1 MRLTALKRRG
11 DGASGPWDKLE
22 GGGTWETKGP
32 RSFTERTTAN
42 AWGGANKAFLRGL
55 AFGAATAAAAI
66 GLCGSAHAQSSTPP
80 SSPWASGPPPWAST
94 GPKGVSTVVQE
105 LEVVK
110 HLPGPALWRV
120 TRGSSEVIILG
131 VLQPLP
137 HLLVWDTT
145 RVTNALDGATA
156 LLLPPQP
163 KFGVLDGVAMLFN
176 RGAFELHG
184 ETLAATLPP
193 EERARYDH
201 VLALIHAKPDKYAHL
216 KPAVAGA
223 FLIGDWRRAAGLS
236 DAKPISTV
244 VKLAQAD
251 HVPIRHIG
259 DFNAAPFAKSL
270 AQMSP
275 SANLAC
281 FDAAMDDID
290 RESARA
296 PSNAKAWANADLKA
310 IGQSYTISV
319 FERCLMQNPSV
330 QGLLER
336 GMTAGMQAIEEAL
349 QRPGKTVAVIDLNF
363 LLRPNGVL
371 DRLKAKGDM
380 ITLPKG

>member
-1 MRLTALKRRG
+1 MSQTLSRASHEPTPAAALYR
-11 DGASGPWDKLE
+11 
-22 GGGTWETKGP
+22 
-32 RSFTERTTAN
+32 
-42 AWGGANKAFLRGL
+42 AFLRGL
-55 AFGAATAAAAI
+55 GFGLAAAAAVI
-66 GLCGSAHAQSSTPP
+66 GLACGTAHAQSTTPP
-80 SSPWASGPPPWAST
+80 VSPWANGPPPWAST

-105 LEVVK
+105 LDVVK

-120 TRGSSEVIILG
+120 TRGGSEVIILG
-131 VLQPLP
+131 SLQPLP

-145 RVTNALDGATA
+145 RMVNALDGATA
-156 LLLPPQP
+156 LLLPPEP
-163 KFGVLDGVAMLFN
+163 KFGVLDSVSLFFN
-176 RGAFELHG
+176 RGLFELHG
-184 ETLAATLPP
+184 ETLTQALPP

-201 VLALIHAKPDKYAHL
+201 VLALIHAKPDKYQHM
-216 KPAVAGA
+216 KPAVAGG

-244 VKLAQAD
+244 EKLAQAD

-259 DFNAAPFAKSL
+259 DFDAAPFAKTI

-275 SANLAC
+275 SASLAC

-290 RESARA
+290 REAGHA
-296 PSNAKAWANADLKA
+296 PANAKAWANADLKA

-319 FERCLMQNPSV
+319 FDRCLMQSPSV

-336 GMTAGMQAIEEAL
+336 GMAEGMQAIEQAL

-371 DRLKAKGDM
+371 DRLKAKGDV

>member
-1 MRLTALKRRG
+1 MTLILSRASPHSAPPPGIRR
-11 DGASGPWDKLE
+11 
-22 GGGTWETKGP
+22 
-32 RSFTERTTAN
+32 
-42 AWGGANKAFLRGL
+42 AFLRGL
-55 AFGAATAAAAI
+55 VFGVAATAAIVA
-66 GLCGSAHAQSSTPP
+66 LMCGSAHAQSATPP
-80 SSPWASGPPPWAST
+80 SSPWANGPPPWASS

-105 LEVVK
+105 LDVVK

-120 TRGSSEVIILG
+120 TRGDSEVIILG
-131 VLQPLP
+131 SLQPLP

-145 RVTNALDGATA
+145 RMVNALDGATA
-156 LLLPPQP
+156 LLLPPEP
-163 KFGVLDGVAMLFN
+163 KFGVLDSVSLFFN
-176 RGAFELHG
+176 RGQFELHG
-184 ETLAATLPP
+184 ETLDQALPA
-193 EERARYDH
+193 EERARYAH
-201 VLALIHAKPDKYAHL
+201 VLALIHAKPDKYEHL
-216 KPAVAGA
+216 KPAVAGG

-244 VKLAQAD
+244 EKLAQAD

-259 DFNAAPFAKSL
+259 DFDAAPFAKIV

-290 RESARA
+290 REAGRA
-296 PSNAKAWANADLKA
+296 PANAKAWANADLKA

-319 FERCLMQNPSV
+319 FDRCLMQSPSV

-336 GMTAGMQAIEEAL
+336 GMAEGMQAIEQAL
-349 QRPGKTVAVIDLNF
+349 QHPGKTVAVIDLNF

-371 DRLKAKGDM
+371 DRLKARGDA

>member
-1 MRLTALKRRG
+1 VR
-11 DGASGPWDKLE
+11 
-22 GGGTWETKGP
+22 
-32 RSFTERTTAN
+32 
-42 AWGGANKAFLRGL
+42 KAFLRG
-55 AFGAATAAAAI
+55 FGFGFGVATTAAVV
-66 GLCGSAHAQSSTPP
+66 GLMCGSAHAQSSTPA
-80 SSPWASGPPPWAST
+80 SSPWTDGPPPSAAT
-94 GPKGVSTVVQE
+94 DPNGVSAVVQE
-105 LEVVK
+105 LDVVK

-120 TRGSSEVIILG
+120 SRGDSEVIIVG
-131 VLQPLP
+131 SLQPLP

-145 RVTNALDGATA
+145 RVANALDGATA

-163 KFGVLDGVAMLFN
+163 KFSLLDSVKLFFN

-184 ETLAATLPP
+184 EALTQALPP

-201 VLALIHAKPDKYAHL
+201 VLALIHAKPGKYEHL

-223 FLIGDWRRAAGLS
+223 FLIGDWRRAVGLS

-244 VKLAQAD
+244 EKLARAD
-251 HVPIRHIG
+251 RVPIRHIG
-259 DFNAAPFAKSL
+259 DFDAAPFAKTL

-290 RESARA
+290 REAVRA
-296 PSNAKAWANADLKA
+296 PANAKAWANGDLKA
-310 IGQSYTISV
+310 IGQSYKLSL
-319 FERCLMQNPSV
+319 FDRCLMQSPSV

-336 GMTAGMQAIEEAL
+336 GMTAGMQAIEQAL

-363 LLRPNGVL
+363 LLRPDGVL
-371 DRLKAKGDM
+371 DRLKAKADVV
-380 ITLPKG
+380 TLPKG

>member
-1 MRLTALKRRG
+1 MIETNQCAPRG
-11 DGASGPWDKLE
+11 
-22 GGGTWETKGP
+22 T
-32 RSFTERTTAN
+32 
-42 AWGGANKAFLRGL
+42 FLRGL
-55 AFGAATAAAAI
+55 AFGLAVSTTVV
-66 GLCGSAHAQSSTPP
+66 GLTCGWARGQSPPPPPPQSSSPP
-80 SSPWASGPPPWAST
+80 SSPWTNGPPPWAGA
-94 GPKGVSTVVQE
+94 GPQGVSTVVQE

-120 TRGSSEVIILG
+120 TRGDSEVIILG
-131 VLQPLP
+131 SLQPLP
-137 HLLVWDTT
+137 HLLVWDTS
-145 RVTNALDGATA
+145 RVANALDGAKA

-163 KFGVLDGVAMLFN
+163 KFGVLDAVGMIFN

-184 ETLAATLPP
+184 ETLTTVLPP
-193 EERARYDH
+193 SERARYEH
-201 VLALIHAKPDKYAHL
+201 VLALIHAKPDKYQHL
-216 KPAVAGA
+216 KPVVAGSL
-223 FLIGDWRRAAGLS
+223 LIGDWRRAAGLS
-236 DAKPISTV
+236 DAKPMSTV
-244 VKLAQAD
+244 VKLAQED

-259 DFNAAPFAKSL
+259 DFDAAPL
-270 AQMSP
+270 ARNISQMSP

-296 PSNAKAWANADLKA
+296 PANAKAWAVADLKA

-319 FERCLMQNPSV
+319 FERCLMQSPGF

-336 GMTAGMQAIEEAL
+336 GMSEGMQAIEQAL
-349 QRPGKTVAVIDLNF
+349 QQPGKTVAVIDLNF

-371 DRLKAKGDM
+371 DRLKAKGDT

>member
-1 MRLTALKRRG
+1 
-11 DGASGPWDKLE
+11 
-22 GGGTWETKGP
+22 
-32 RSFTERTTAN
+32 
-42 AWGGANKAFLRGL
+42 
-55 AFGAATAAAAI
+55 
-66 GLCGSAHAQSSTPP
+66 
-80 SSPWASGPPPWAST
+80 
-94 GPKGVSTVVQE
+94 VVQE
-105 LEVVK
+105 LDVVK
-110 HLPGPALWRV
+110 RLPGPALWRV
-120 TRGSSEVIILG
+120 TRGESEVIILG
-131 VLQPLP
+131 SLQPLP

-163 KFGVLDGVAMLFN
+163 KVSVLDSVGLFFN

-184 ETLAATLPP
+184 ETLEQALPP

-201 VLALIHAKPDKYAHL
+201 VLALIHAKPDKYQHL

-223 FLIGDWRRAAGLS
+223 FLVGDWRRAAGLS
-236 DAKPISTV
+236 DAKPLSTV
-244 VKLAQAD
+244 EKLAEAD

-259 DFNAAPFAKSL
+259 DFDAVPLARTL
-270 AQMSP
+270 AQMPP
-275 SANLAC
+275 SASLAC

-296 PSNAKAWANADLKA
+296 PANAKAWANADLKA

-319 FERCLMQNPSV
+319 FDRCLMQSPSV

-336 GMTAGMQAIEEAL
+336 GMTEGMQAIEQAL
-349 QRPGKTVAVIDLNF
+349 QHPGKTVAIIDLNF

-371 DRLKAKGDM
+371 DRLKARGDA
-380 ITLPKG
+380 ITLPRG

>member
-1 MRLTALKRRG
+1 MTQTLSPARRQLTT
-11 DGASGPWDKLE
+11 P
-22 GGGTWETKGP
+22 
-32 RSFTERTTAN
+32 TAVR
-42 AWGGANKAFLRGL
+42 AAFLRGL
-55 AFGAATAAAAI
+55 GFGVAAAAAI
-66 GLCGSAHAQSSTPP
+66 LGLTCGSAHAQSSTPP
-80 SSPWASGPPPWAST
+80 VSPWANGPPPWASTT

-105 LEVVK
+105 LDVVK
-110 HLPGPALWRV
+110 HLPGPAMWRV
-120 TRGSSEVIILG
+120 TRGDSEVLILG
-131 VLQPLP
+131 SLQPLP
-137 HLLVWDTT
+137 HMLVWDTT
-145 RVTNALDGATA
+145 RVVNALDGATA
-156 LLLPPQP
+156 LLLPPEP
-163 KFGVLDGVAMLFN
+163 KFGVLDSVSLFFN
-176 RGAFELHG
+176 RGLFELHG
-184 ETLAATLPP
+184 ETLPQALPP

-201 VLALIHAKPDKYAHL
+201 VLALIHAKPDKYQHM

-244 VKLAQAD
+244 EKLAQAD

-259 DFNAAPFAKSL
+259 DFDAAPFAKVI

-275 SANLAC
+275 SASLAC

-290 RESARA
+290 REAARA
-296 PSNAKAWANADLKA
+296 PANAKAWANADLKA

-319 FERCLMQNPSV
+319 FDRCLMQSPSV

-336 GMTAGMQAIEEAL
+336 GMTEGMQAIEQAL
-349 QRPGKTVAVIDLNF
+349 QHPGKTVAVIDLNF

-380 ITLPKG
+380 ITLPRG